1 MFCKNCGR
9 QIPDNAAFCPACG
22 TKRSGGDSFGDAKS
36 GRDIKNLPDY
46 AKEND
51 LNRSGDAI
59 DTNRKD
65 FSLADSGKKKFSLAD
80 SGQKKFTLSGSGQKK
95 FSLSGKDKDPG
106 DGIVRISANREPA
119 PPPKSPTGF
128 VNPLKDSG
136 KTVFHDEPAEPQN
149 APSAPEVKP
158 APEMR
163 PAPDVRS
170 YTPRPDAAPEV
181 KPAPEMKPY
190 APRPAAEPPR
200 EPASEQAAQTAQ
212 AVFDVGDGA
221 AENTPDGQFMD
232 ESGGRTGFVNPLKDS
247 GQDIRWGSDGD
258 RNEAQNVEAVG
269 DPEEIDSHMA
279 FSIFTLLCCCQP
291 TSILAII
298 FSFMVN
304 QEVKKGNYEQARKF
318 SNLAKIFC
326 WISIVLSLF
335 CGGVSSI
342 VDSEKWN
349 INLPASSS
357 VDEDEEESESR
368 TDYES
373 DSPAPDKPA
382 NKPAGNR

>member
-136 KTVFHDEPAEPQN
+136 KTVFHDEPAAPQN
-149 APSAPEVKP
+149 APS
-158 APEMR
+158 
-163 PAPDVRS
+163 
-170 YTPRPDAAPEV
+170 APEV

-212 AVFDVGDGA
+212 AVFDVDDGA

-279 FSIFTLLCCCQP
+279 FSVFTLLCCCQP
-291 TSILAII
+291 TSVLAII
-298 FSFMVN
+298 FSFMVT

-326 WISIVLSLF
+326 WISIILSLF

-342 VDSEKWN
+342 VDSEKWGVD
-349 INLPASSS
+349 LPASTSTS
-357 VDEDEEESESR
+357 AEEDDGEDSGSGEVYESEI
-368 TDYES
+368 
-373 DSPAPDKPA
+373 PAPNMPADNPA
-382 NKPAGNR
+382 NNR